1 MGAKQADM
9 LRLVLV
15 QAMKLTLVGVSVG
28 LVGAFALTRVLSGLL
43 YEVRPSDPF
52 IFTVASVALAL
63 VALIASCV
71 PARRAARIDPLLAL
85 RYE

>member
-1 MGAKQADM
+1 M

-15 QAMKLTLVGVSVG
+15 QAVKLTLVGVSVG
-28 LVGAFALTRVLSGLL
+28 LAGAFALTRVLSGLL
-43 YEVRPSDPF
+43 YEVRASDPF
-52 IFTVASVALAL
+52 IFTVASAALAL